1 MPVKN
6 PQEVFL
12 VLLSNARHHTERT
25 ADFYREVSQKAENP
39 DVKEALEA
47 RALIAD
53 KNLETLDQCFEMI
66 EQKPVQL
73 TGRMQEVCVDDFN
86 ENLRKSSLQRRGI
99 CIFSARPSIW
109 LISASRSTEL

>member
-25 ADFYREVSQKAENP
+25 ANFYREVSQKAENP

-47 RALIAD
+47 DIA
-53 KNLETLDQCFEMI
+53 
-66 EQKPVQL
+66 PPP
-73 TGRMQEVCVDDFN
+73 
-86 ENLRKSSLQRRGI
+86 SSLPYGTYT
-99 CIFSARPSIW
+99 CALPVS
-109 LISASRSTEL
+109 